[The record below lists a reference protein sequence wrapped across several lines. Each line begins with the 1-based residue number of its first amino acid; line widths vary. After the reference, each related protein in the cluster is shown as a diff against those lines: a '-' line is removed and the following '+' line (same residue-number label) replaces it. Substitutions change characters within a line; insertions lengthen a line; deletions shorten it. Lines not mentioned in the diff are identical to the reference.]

1 MTCGVSV
8 FFRTLR
14 PRARGASGAYHERM
28 SDFQKRILRNYA
40 EHHDTIQ
47 SNKLSELVSEL
58 WLAEGAAAEKLWGK
72 AQIALMRMNVPGQ
85 KAASIVNKR
94 DVEAL
99 AGLVKELDEKGKLA
113 APPEGEKKP
122 EETIARSARSLA
134 DGRTI
139 KQMQSQ
145 LAAESGHDSLDEPNL
160 KRALKAFRRKL
171 KSMRL
176 DDESRLGN
184 KYTTAGRSSGITAIT
199 PPNDYPP
206 PVWEKLAELGR
217 LKKAG
222 SGMYELPG

>member
-1 MTCGVSV
+1 
-8 FFRTLR
+8 
-14 PRARGASGAYHERM
+14 M
-28 SDFQKRILRNYA
+28 SDYQKRILRNYA

-58 WLAEGAAAEKLWGK
+58 WLAEGAAATKLWGK

-99 AGLVKELDEKGKLA
+99 AALVKELDEKGKLA
-113 APPEGEKKP
+113 PAPLPEGQKTED
-122 EETIARSARSLA
+122 TVARGARSLA

-139 KQMQSQ
+139 KQMQAQ
-145 LAAESGHDSLDEPNL
+145 LAAESGHDSLEEPNL

-171 KSMRL
+171 KSIRL

-184 KYTTAGRSSGITAIT
+184 KYTTGGRTSGITAIT

-206 PVWEKLAELGR
+206 PVWEKLATLGR

-222 SGMYELPG
+222 GGTYELP

>member
-1 MTCGVSV
+1 
-8 FFRTLR
+8 
-14 PRARGASGAYHERM
+14 M
-28 SDFQKRILRNYA
+28 SDYQKRIIRNYA

-58 WLAEGAAAEKLWGK
+58 WLAEGDTATKLWGK

-99 AGLVKELDEKGKLA
+99 AALVKEIDAKGAGAKPDEA
-113 APPEGEKKP
+113 AKP
-122 EETIARSARSLA
+122 EDTIARSARSLA

-139 KQMQSQ
+139 KQMQAQ
-145 LAAESGHDSLDEPNL
+145 VAAELGHDSLEEPNL

-171 KSMRL
+171 KSMKL

-184 KYTTAGRSSGITAIT
+184 KYTTSGRASGITAIT

-206 PVWEKLAELGR
+206 AVWEKLAELGR

-222 SGMYELPG
+222 SGTYELP